1 MQRRK
6 VLKETNRKHIAPFPS
21 SKEEIRK
28 ERINDENF
36 NPFNIPI
43 SLEVLKTNKST
54 VPDKHQA
61 DKDKAAETQRQI
73 EMLFGAPQWPW
84 E

>member
-1 MQRRK
+1 MFT
-6 VLKETNRKHIAPFPS
+6 VKETNRKHIAPFPT
-21 SKEEIRK
+21 SKEEMRK

-43 SLEVLKTNKST
+43 SLEALKTKNPT
-54 VPDKHQA
+54 VPDKQQT
-61 DKDKAAETQRQI
+61 DKAAETQRQI
-73 EMLFGAPQWPW
+73 DMLFGGAPQWPW